1 MKRTVNIKTVLR
13 ILGLSLLIEGALM
26 LLPIITALIYSES
39 PVPFIIPGLIL
50 LVLGAGLSAFSPGS
64 VTLYARDGFVAVS
77 LVWIAMSAFGALPFV
92 ISGDIP
98 AYIDAL
104 FETVSGFTTTGASVV
119 NDVEAMSRSC
129 LFWRSFTH
137 WIGGMG
143 VLVFIMAVLPLS
155 GEHSMHIMRAE
166 VPGPIVGKLVPRAKD
181 TAKILYLIY
190 AGLTV
195 LETVLLRFGGMS
207 FFDALL
213 HAFGTAGTG
222 GFSTRSA
229 SVGAYDSVYIELV
242 IAVFL
247 VVFSINFNL
256 YYLIGKGRIK
266 EALSGEEL
274 KVFLAAVAGA
284 TLLIAAG
291 ISDSSGGFAQGLRH
305 AFFNVASIVST
316 AGFCTVDYTLW
327 PQYAQT
333 IIVMLMFCG
342 ACAGS
347 TGGGIKVSRIMILL
361 KDAAADIGRMISPR
375 RVKKVR
381 IDGRSVPDSVV
392 QTVCSFFFM
401 FFAVLLIC
409 TLIVSLDGFDF
420 ATSFTASLSC
430 ISNVGPG
437 LSLVGPTGNFAIFS
451 SLSKSVMI
459 FTMLAGRLEIYPV
472 IILLTSWKRR

>member
-1 MKRTVNIKTVLR
+1 MNIKTVLR

-50 LVLGAGLSAFSPGS
+50 LILGAGLSAFSPGS

-291 ISDSSGGFAQGLRH
+291 ISGSSGGFAQGLRH

-347 TGGGIKVSRIMILL
+347 TGGGIKVSRIMILF

-451 SLSKSVMI
+451 SLSKSMMI

>member
-1 MKRTVNIKTVLR
+1 MNIKTVLR

-291 ISDSSGGFAQGLRH
+291 ISGSSGGFAQGLRH

-347 TGGGIKVSRIMILL
+347 TGGGIKVSRIMILF

-451 SLSKSVMI
+451 SLSKSMMI

>member
-1 MKRTVNIKTVLR
+1 MNIKTVLR

-50 LVLGAGLSAFSPGS
+50 LALGAGLSAFSPGS

-229 SVGAYDSVYIELV
+229 SVSAYDSVYIELV

-291 ISDSSGGFAQGLRH
+291 ISGSSGGFAQGLRH

-347 TGGGIKVSRIMILL
+347 TGGGIKVSRIMILF

>member
-1 MKRTVNIKTVLR
+1 MNIKTVLR

>member
-1 MKRTVNIKTVLR
+1 MNIKTVLR

-119 NDVEAMSRSC
+119 NDVEVMSRSC

-347 TGGGIKVSRIMILL
+347 TGGGIKVSRIMILF

-437 LSLVGPTGNFAIFS
+437 LSLVGPRGNFAIFS
-451 SLSKSVMI
+451 SLSKSMMI

>member
-1 MKRTVNIKTVLR
+1 MNIKTVLR

-50 LVLGAGLSAFSPGS
+50 LALGAGLSAFSPGS

-229 SVGAYDSVYIELV
+229 SVGAYDSVYIEFV

-274 KVFLAAVAGA
+274 KVFLATVAGA

-291 ISDSSGGFAQGLRH
+291 ISGSSGGFAQGMRH

-347 TGGGIKVSRIMILL
+347 TGGGIKVSRIMILF

>member
-207 FFDALL
+207 FFDAIL

-291 ISDSSGGFAQGLRH
+291 ISGSSGGFAQGLRH

-347 TGGGIKVSRIMILL
+347 TGGGIKVSRIMILF
-361 KDAAADIGRMISPR
+361 KDAAADIARMISPR

-420 ATSFTASLSC
+420 ATSCTASLSC

>member
-1 MKRTVNIKTVLR
+1 MRRAVNIKTVLR

-50 LVLGAGLSAFSPGS
+50 LVLGAGLSAISPGS

-166 VPGPIVGKLVPRAKD
+166 VPGPVVGKLVPRAKD

-291 ISDSSGGFAQGLRH
+291 ISGSAGGFAQGLRH

-327 PQYAQT
+327 PQ
-333 IIVMLMFCG
+333 
-342 ACAGS
+342 
-347 TGGGIKVSRIMILL
+347 
-361 KDAAADIGRMISPR
+361 
-375 RVKKVR
+375 
-381 IDGRSVPDSVV
+381 
-392 QTVCSFFFM
+392 
-401 FFAVLLIC
+401 
-409 TLIVSLDGFDF
+409 
-420 ATSFTASLSC
+420 
-430 ISNVGPG
+430 
-437 LSLVGPTGNFAIFS
+437 
-451 SLSKSVMI
+451 
-459 FTMLAGRLEIYPV
+459 
-472 IILLTSWKRR
+472 

>member
-1 MKRTVNIKTVLR
+1 MNIKTVLR

-291 ISDSSGGFAQGLRH
+291 ISGSSGGFAQGLRH

-347 TGGGIKVSRIMILL
+347 TGGGIKVSRIMILF

>member
-1 MKRTVNIKTVLR
+1 MNTKTVLR

-26 LLPIITALIYSES
+26 LLPIITALIYSEN
-39 PVPFIIPGLIL
+39 PVPFIVPMFLMLALGTGLTA
-50 LVLGAGLSAFSPGS
+50 LGPGS
-64 VTLYARDGFVAVS
+64 VNLYARDGFVAVT
-77 LVWIAMSAFGALPFV
+77 LVWFAMSAFGALPFV

-98 AYIDAL
+98 SYIDAL

-119 NDVEAMSRSC
+119 SNVEQMSRSC

-190 AGLTV
+190 AGLTIV
-195 LETVLLRFGGMS
+195 ETVLLMFGGMS
-207 FFDALL
+207 FFEALL

-274 KVFLAAVAGA
+274 KVFLATVAGA

-291 ISDSSGGFAQGLRH
+291 ISGSSGGLAQGLRH
-305 AFFNVASIVST
+305 AFFNVTSIVST

-327 PQYAQT
+327 PQYTQT

-347 TGGGIKVSRIMILL
+347 TGGGIKVSRIMILF

-375 RVKKVR
+375 RVKRVR

-401 FFAVLLIC
+401 YLALLLVC

-420 ATSFTASLSC
+420 STSFTASLSC

-437 LSLVGPTGNFAIFS
+437 LSLVGPTGSFAIFS
-451 SLSKSVMI
+451 GLSKAMMI
-459 FTMLAGRLEIYPV
+459 ITMLAGRLEIYPM
-472 IILLTSWKRR
+472 IILLMSWKRR

>member
-1 MKRTVNIKTVLR
+1 MKRTVNIKTVLK
-13 ILGLSLLIEGALM
+13 ILGLSLLIEGTLM
-26 LLPIITALIYSES
+26 LLPVITALIYSES

-50 LVLGAGLSAFSPGS
+50 LALGAGLSAFSPGS

-291 ISDSSGGFAQGLRH
+291 ISGSSGGFAQGLRH

-347 TGGGIKVSRIMILL
+347 TGGGIKVSRIMILF